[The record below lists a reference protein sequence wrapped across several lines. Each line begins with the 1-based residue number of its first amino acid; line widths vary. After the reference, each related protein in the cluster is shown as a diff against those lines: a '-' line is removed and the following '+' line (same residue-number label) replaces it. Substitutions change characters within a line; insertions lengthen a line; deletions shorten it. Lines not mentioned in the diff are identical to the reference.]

1 MIWIQRPAIKANIRT
16 ETARLHKSLRA
27 IVTSLAERLE
37 RAKPEFVDV
46 AVMGVDVIADFCRRD
61 DTALET
67 EPAQRVFAQL
77 VSPDPPPASRGV
89 PLVPLRRLA
98 ANTHGSTYH
107 PPAAAPSSGRC
118 AVLEGAT

>member
-61 DTALET
+61 DTALE
-67 EPAQRVFAQL
+67 RVFAQL

>member
-1 MIWIQRPAIKANIRT
+1 MARVQRHAIKANIGA
-16 ETARLHKSLRA
+16 EAARLHKSLRA

-46 AVMGVDVIADFCRRD
+46 AVMGLDVIADFCRRD

-67 EPAQRVFAQL
+67 ERAQRVFAQL

-89 PLVPLRRLA
+89 PLIPLRQSA
-98 ANTHGSTYH
+98 ANSHGSTYH
-107 PPAAAPSSGRC
+107 PPADVPSAAPCG
-118 AVLEGAT
+118 T